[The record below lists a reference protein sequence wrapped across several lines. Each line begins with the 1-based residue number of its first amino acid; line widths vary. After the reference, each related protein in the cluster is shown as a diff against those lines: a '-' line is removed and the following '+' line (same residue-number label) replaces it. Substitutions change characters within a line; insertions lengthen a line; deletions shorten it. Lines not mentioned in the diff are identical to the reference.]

1 MLSRRAALSERS
13 ASGRRRTAA
22 FTCGGLALRHTTGVE
37 EQAQLLR
44 VGQVGSHPILTWSGY
59 MPSEPTA
66 TPSKSRAPAIRFTSR
81 ARRRLRTAFD
91 DAAPRIGGNVT
102 SIS

>member
-13 ASGRRRTAA
+13 ARGRRRTAA

-44 VGQVGSHPILTWSGY
+44 VGQVGSHPILTWSRY

-66 TPSKSRAPAIRFTSR
+66 HHPSRGRQPFGLRVAPE
-81 ARRRLRTAFD
+81 
-91 DAAPRIGGNVT
+91 GG
-102 SIS
+102 SGSH